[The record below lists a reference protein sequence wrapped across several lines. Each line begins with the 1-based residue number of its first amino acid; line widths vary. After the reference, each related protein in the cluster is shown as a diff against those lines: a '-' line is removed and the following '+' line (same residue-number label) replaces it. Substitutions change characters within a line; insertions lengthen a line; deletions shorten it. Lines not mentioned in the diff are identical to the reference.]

1 MLSMGSSFTYQDIL
15 DELIVYT
22 QSGAAAQTD
31 EFGFSITD
39 GLYRQT
45 GRLEFS
51 MDLPKKQP
59 PTLAANRNLQ
69 LPAGT
74 GRGRMVLLGIAVWS
88 SLNQSFNRTG
98 LKLFVVF
105 LSVVQALQHT

>member
-1 MLSMGSSFTYQDIL
+1 MLAPGSAFTYQDIL

-39 GLYRQT
+39 GLYTQT
-45 GRLEFS
+45 GTLEFS
-51 MDLPKKQP
+51 VEHPKKQLP
-59 PTLAANRNLQ
+59 SLSVNRGLQ

-74 GRGRMVLLGIAVWS
+74 GRGGDGIAWHCRV
-88 SLNQSFNRTG
+88 LQSRPVTELG
-98 LKLFVVF
+98 
-105 LSVVQALQHT
+105 

>member
-1 MLSMGSSFTYQDIL
+1 MGSSFTYQDIL

-39 GLYRQT
+39 GLYTQT

-51 MDLPKKQP
+51 MELPKKQP
-59 PTLAANRNLQ
+59 PTLTVNRDLL

-74 GRGRMVLLGIAVWS
+74 GKGRRMVLLDIAVWA
-88 SLNQSFNRTG
+88 SLNQS
-98 LKLFVVF
+98 
-105 LSVVQALQHT
+105 LSWIG

>member
-39 GLYRQT
+39 GLYTQT

-51 MDLPKKQP
+51 MELPKKQP
-59 PTLAANRNLQ
+59 PTLAVNRDLQ

-74 GRGRMVLLGIAVWS
+74 GRGRRVVLLGIVIWS
-88 SLNQSFNRTG
+88 SLNQS
-98 LKLFVVF
+98 
-105 LSVVQALQHT
+105 LSWIG

>member
-1 MLSMGSSFTYQDIL
+1 MLAPGSAFTYQDIL

-39 GLYRQT
+39 GLYTQT
-45 GRLEFS
+45 GTLEFS
-51 MDLPKKQP
+51 VEHPKKQLP
-59 PTLAANRNLQ
+59 SLSVNRVLQ

-74 GRGRMVLLGIAVWS
+74 GRGADGTAWHCRVLQPRPG
-88 SLNQSFNRTG
+88 TG
-98 LKLFVVF
+98 LG
-105 LSVVQALQHT
+105 